1 MDRQTQALFSH
12 RKKQRTLVF
21 VLQVAA
27 RQLYPDYAFRMRYD
41 LPRGYYCELCHP
53 SADARSGEVKLMRMS
68 DILALKQRMKELRDR
83 ALPILSELIPKADAI
98 AIFRSQ
104 HQPEKAELIASL
116 RADRCQ
122 VYQLCGV
129 TDTLHGQMLDNTSE
143 IGHFD
148 LNAFGDG
155 FCLRYESP
163 ESGGLLPNL
172 SQGKIAS
179 ELKHHFQWCQHLGVT
194 GAGALNRMLQ
204 EEGGAI
210 GLINLCEAR
219 HEAMYASVAA
229 QIYACRDDVR
239 VVFIAGPSSSGKTST
254 SLRLAQQCRV
264 AGLNPK
270 VIELDNYFVD
280 REQTPRDENGDYDF
294 ESLQAMRIDLLNDQ
308 LSALFAGEEVV
319 VPRFDFARG
328 KGFPGGS
335 KLRLEEDDI
344 LIMEGIHALNPE
356 MVPGIDASKIFR
368 VYASALTSL
377 NLDENVTFSTSDNR
391 FLRRIIRDNR
401 VRSTSPEETIL
412 RWYSV
417 RRGENKNI
425 FPFQENADAFINTA
439 LIYELPLLKYYAE
452 PLLRKIDKHSP
463 AWFEAGRLLSFLSY
477 LVALSP
483 TDIAA
488 IPPTSIIREFIG
500 GQTLVR
506 P

>member
-1 MDRQTQALFSH
+1 MEQSKQFLFAY
-12 RKKQRTLVF
+12 RKKQRTLLF
-21 VLQVAA
+21 VLQAAA
-27 RQLYPDYAFRMRYD
+27 RQLYPDFAFRVRYD
-41 LPRGYYCELCHP
+41 LPRGYYCELCYP
-53 SADARSGEVKLMRMS
+53 SSDARHDQVKVMRMS
-68 DILALKQRMKELRDR
+68 DILALKQRMKELRER
-83 ALPILSELIPKADAI
+83 ALPIVSELVPKTDAI

-104 HQPEKAELIASL
+104 YQPEKAELIASL

-122 VYQLCGV
+122 LYHLCGM
-129 TDTLHGQMLDNTSE
+129 TDTLHGPMLDNTSE

-163 ESGGLLPNL
+163 EVNSLLPNL
-172 SQGKIAS
+172 SQGKIAN
-179 ELKHHFQWCQHLGVT
+179 ELKHHFLWCQHLGIT
-194 GAGALNRMLQ
+194 GVGSLNRMLQ
-204 EEGGAI
+204 EEGKAT

-219 HEAMYASVAA
+219 HEAMYASVAE
-229 QIYACRDDVR
+229 QIRARRDDVR

-280 REQTPRDENGDYDF
+280 REQTPRDENGDYDY
-294 ESLQAMRIDLLNDQ
+294 ESLGAMRVDLLNDQ
-308 LSALFAGEEVV
+308 LSALFAGDEVDI
-319 VPRFDFARG
+319 PRFDFAQG
-328 KGFPGGS
+328 KGFFQGS

-377 NLDENVTFSTSDNR
+377 NLDENVTISTTDNR
-391 FLRRIIRDNR
+391 FIRRIIRDHR

-412 RWYSV
+412 RWGSV

-439 LIYELPLLKYYAE
+439 LIYELPLLKYYVE
-452 PLLRKIDKHSP
+452 PLLRKIDESSP
-463 AWFEAGRLLSFLSY
+463 AWFEARRLLSFLSY

-483 TDIAA
+483 KEIAN